1 MSIEDRPDPDEYVPA
16 PDPVTAAEEYQPELT
31 VDDPDREANPADV
44 AEQAVELP
52 SDDSGPDQSDDNDD
66 DFA

>member
-16 PDPVTAAEEYQPELT
+16 PDSVTAAEEYQPEVT
-31 VDDPDREANPADV
+31 VDDPAREANPADV

-52 SDDSGPDQSDDNDD
+52 ADDSGPDQSDDDD